1 MLKEDLLEQVL
12 DPENVR
18 AAYAAVKRNGGKA
31 GIDGIETEQLGAHL
45 RAHWAGIKAK
55 LFEGRYKPAPV
66 RPVRIAKPDGGERCL
81 GIPTTVDRVI
91 QQALQ
96 QVLSGVLDKTFS
108 EASYGYRPG
117 RSAHD
122 AVRRAQYYVVEEQR
136 DWVIDLDIEQFFDR
150 IDHDLLMRDLSYH
163 VRDKRVLKL
172 VGKYLR
178 AGVLEDGHVTRSA
191 KGTSQGSPMS
201 PILANL
207 YLDRLDKELESRG
220 VTFVRYADDTTLYAR
235 SERSAHRIMT
245 NIVPWIEKHL
255 KLQVNARKSRIRR
268 PHEGSFLGF
277 VIHRDGQI
285 GISEKSITRYQAR
298 VRMIWDARVSMS
310 GKERVKAWRDYA
322 RGWSNY
328 FRLCDWRGPIRDFS
342 GWTRRHM
349 RKYFWL
355 RWHDRKGRKNALRK
369 LGANGTQLCLA
380 SSTRGAWRVA
390 LALNR
395 SLTNA
400 HLRCWGLLTPMDLMV
415 AMRPPSTS
423 TAGCVKTACPA
434 VWEG

>member
-12 DPENVR
+12 DPENTR
-18 AAYAAVKRNGGKA
+18 AAYAVVKRNGGKA

-45 RAHWAGIKAK
+45 HAHWVGIKAK
-55 LFEGRYKPAPV
+55 LYEGGYKPAPV
-66 RPVRIAKPDGGERCL
+66 KPVRIDKPGGGERLL

-96 QVLSGVLDKTFS
+96 QVLSGILDKTFS
-108 EASYGYRPG
+108 DASYGYRPG

-122 AVRRAQYYVVEEQR
+122 AIRQAQYYVVEEQR
-136 DWVIDLDIEQFFDR
+136 DWVVELDIEQFFDR
-150 IDHDLLMRDLSYH
+150 IDHDLLMRDLSYQ

-191 KGTSQGSPMS
+191 KGTPQGSPLS

-220 VTFVRYADDTTLYAR
+220 VAFVRYADDLTLYAR

-255 KLQVNARKSRIRR
+255 KLQVNARKSRVRR
-268 PHEGSFLGF
+268 PHEGNFLGF
-277 VIHRDGQI
+277 VIHPDGQI
-285 GISEKSITRYQAR
+285 GISEKGIMRYQAR
-298 VRMIWDARVSMS
+298 VRTIWDVQVSMS
-310 GKERVKAWRDYA
+310 GTERIKTWRDYA

-328 FRLCDWRGPIRDFS
+328 FCLCEWRYPIRDLS

-355 RWHDRKGRKNALRK
+355 RWHNYKGRRNAIGR
-369 LGANGTQLCLA
+369 LGATAKQLRLA
-380 SSTRGAWRVA
+380 SSSRGAWRVS
-390 LALNR
+390 LALN
-395 SLTNA
+395 STLTNA
-400 HLRCWGLLTPMDLMV
+400 RLKHWGLLTPIDLMV
-415 AMRPPSTS
+415 AT
-423 TAGCVKTACPA
+423 
-434 VWEG
+434 